1 MVEKYLQSI
10 QVLETKLGDKENLY
24 GQLQTEYNSL
34 LENSRKDEQILI
46 KKHNLLYAI
55 GKENNKLRAEVA
67 RLMQEQGREGEGQES
82 GEMGEEVEAMML
94 EQGEEL

>member
-55 GKENNKLRAEVA
+55 GKENNKLRQEMA
-67 RLMQEQGREGEGQES
+67 RLMQEQGREGEGHES
-82 GEMGEEVEAMML
+82 GEVGEEVEAMML